1 MKYEKHALRPTIKGE
16 GKEGKPIGGK
26 SIYLHDWMQLR
37 RQRFKVIFSAIFQAD
52 KKTVDKNKFST
63 TDQLRLHCIFF
74 SDKNGDSKHFL
85 LFVVFFVLAIFF
97 VTQRLLLSHIQSFL
111 QKATLTFFHC
121 CKRTFFL
128 ESHFWQK
135 LFCNAMILQKLFF
148 KAKKRETT
156 LNFLMFWHVDQIC
169 VLWPTMKK
177 LYFFNLTLL
186 KPKGCWGPSA

>member
-16 GKEGKPIGGK
+16 GKEGKTIGGK
-26 SIYLHDWMQLR
+26 SIYFYDWMQLR
-37 RQRFKVIFSAIFQAD
+37 RQRFSVIFSALFQAD

-74 SDKNGDSKHFL
+74 FFSFLIFSSNKNGDSKHFL

-97 VTQRLLLSHIQSFL
+97 ATQRLLLSHIQSFL

-128 ESHFWQK
+128 ESHF
-135 LFCNAMILQKLFF
+135 
-148 KAKKRETT
+148 
-156 LNFLMFWHVDQIC
+156 
-169 VLWPTMKK
+169 
-177 LYFFNLTLL
+177 
-186 KPKGCWGPSA
+186 

>member
-16 GKEGKPIGGK
+16 GKEGKTIGGK
-26 SIYLHDWMQLR
+26 SMYFYDWMQLR
-37 RQRFKVIFSAIFQAD
+37 RQRFSLIFAAIYQAH

-74 SDKNGDSKHFL
+74 LIFSSNKNGDSKHFL

-97 VTQRLLLSHIQSFL
+97 ATQRLLLSHIQSFL

-148 KAKKRETT
+148 KAKNEKQLWTFWCFDKLT
-156 LNFLMFWHVDQIC
+156 KFAFLSDPQW
-169 VLWPTMKK
+169 
-177 LYFFNLTLL
+177 
-186 KPKGCWGPSA
+186 